1 MFSEAVRGR
10 YQEFVYK
17 AESLPGLRYLATAG
31 FYTQAAF
38 LCGWSLLRKKK
49 WKELIPFLPIGVNIC
64 VCLASPL
71 SRFIRYE
78 LPVAAAIP
86 LLIAW
91 VVTVLKAPPQDET
104 L

>member
-1 MFSEAVRGR
+1 M
-10 YQEFVYK
+10 
-17 AESLPGLRYLATAG
+17 
-31 FYTQAAF
+31 
-38 LCGWSLLRKKK
+38 CGWSLLRKKK